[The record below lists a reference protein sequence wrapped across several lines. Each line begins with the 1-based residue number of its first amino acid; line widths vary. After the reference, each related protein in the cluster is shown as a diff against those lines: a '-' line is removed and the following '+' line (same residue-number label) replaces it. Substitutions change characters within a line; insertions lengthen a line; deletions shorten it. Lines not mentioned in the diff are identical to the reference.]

1 VKLHRDLFLKACF
14 VVGMLTL
21 AVGSGSSGPPKNE
34 VLASKYGVS
43 KSEASACMEIF
54 GDDVEVAL
62 DWVSKQDG
70 FLGFGEKDCS
80 DLRKDIPDFQGVENL
95 LYALQNGWESDDQA
109 FKDYLEKNRLADEA
123 EKAEAAKLEAEK
135 KAGAAKLEKDIEAA
149 IAAGQNAKTVAAS
162 TQVYEAACKRDW
174 QACADNEDYVNIHGV
189 PSKYLCK
196 SEAEKYARGEVDW
209 GGWLDPNFGSYL
221 TGNSIH
227 TNGSITVIDEV
238 AKFQNGFG
246 AMLRTKTYCQ
256 INVRTD
262 EIVQVYFPES

>member
-1 VKLHRDLFLKACF
+1 MKFEANLFYKLCF
-14 VVGMLTL
+14 VAGMMVL

-54 GDDVEVAL
+54 GDDVEEAL
-62 DWVSKQDG
+62 DWVSKQEG
-70 FLGFGEKDCS
+70 FLGFGKKDCS
-80 DLRKDIPDFQGVENL
+80 DLRKDIPDFQGAKNL
-95 LYALQNGWESDDQA
+95 LYALQNNLESDDQA
-109 FKDYLEKNRLADEA
+109 FKDYLEKKRLADEA
-123 EKAEAAKLEAEK
+123 EKAEAARLEAEK
-135 KAGAAKLEKDIEAA
+135 KAKAAKLEKDIEAA

-162 TQVYEAACKRDW
+162 TEVYEAACKRNW
-174 QACADNEDYVNIHGV
+174 KACADNGDYINIHGG
-189 PSKYLCK
+189 PSKYRCK
-196 SEAEKYARGEVDW
+196 SEAEKYAKGEVDW

-227 TNGSITVIDEV
+227 TNGTITVIDDV

-256 INVRTD
+256 INVKTD
-262 EIVQVYFPES
+262 EIVRVYFD